1 MRWQFSE
8 VLSGRSIASESWKIE
23 VVTVSFYSLAGMF
36 RERDRASAIKLII
49 GFGSIQLMNKS
60 LLGCSLAVFALVLLV
75 PLALADIGTG
85 VLEVYT
91 DTWGGTLAPKESSG
105 NEPFLVNIGGTYY
118 IRVTGITE
126 FLSGVVDVKV
136 TWTDTDGNPHA
147 DLYDDVP
154 LVSDGA
160 TTHFDITWTVDASA
174 KYCTTGTVHYRAG
187 DGSPPEYVAQGR
199 LADGSL
205 SQTGHFHIVPEVAFG
220 ALASSVVFLSALA
233 LFAVRKKRRLQ

>member
-1 MRWQFSE
+1 
-8 VLSGRSIASESWKIE
+8 
-23 VVTVSFYSLAGMF
+23 MF
-36 RERDRASAIKLII
+36 RERDRASATTFII
-49 GFGSIQLMNKS
+49 ATGGVGFMNRT
-60 LLGCSLAVFALVLLV
+60 LLTCSLVIFAAVLLV
-75 PLALADIGTG
+75 PLALAAIGTG
-85 VLEVYT
+85 ILEVYT

-147 DLYDDVP
+147 DLYDNVP

-160 TTHFDITWTVDASA
+160 STHFDIMWTVDESA

-187 DGSPPEYVAQGR
+187 DGSPPEYIAQGR

-205 SQTGHFHIVPEVAFG
+205 SPTGHFHIVPEVAFG